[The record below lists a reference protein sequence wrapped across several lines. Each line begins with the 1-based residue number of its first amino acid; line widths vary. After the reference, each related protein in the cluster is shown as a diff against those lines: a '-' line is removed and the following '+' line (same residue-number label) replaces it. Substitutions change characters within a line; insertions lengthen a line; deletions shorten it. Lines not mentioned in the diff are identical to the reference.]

1 MDMESLRIFL
11 DVQRSGSITAAANTH
26 YITQPALGKRIAQ
39 LEKELGVTL
48 LLRGKG
54 HPHVELTP
62 EGKAF
67 SDIAE
72 RMLML
77 YEQAQELREDS
88 SRQYLTVACIRSAH
102 DFLMPKLLVRLK
114 EEHPELCV
122 TVEDHRTVEIMPL
135 LENRRVDVGITQSAA
150 ASQHLMSE
158 LLYEEP
164 YFVVLRPENVLF
176 QKQILHPS
184 ELDASHGIFQAFD
197 RSFEEWFDQW
207 WQPYSVKVRVNT
219 TPSAEHYFS
228 EDEDWM
234 IVPQAVASEMLS
246 HGFAARPLADSPP
259 MHRVYMAWHSRN
271 QRESLSWF
279 QAAIRSHI
287 CSSTNVNQTSPVSS
301 DSAAL

>member
-1 MDMESLRIFL
+1 MDTETLRIFM
-11 DVQRSGSITAAANTH
+11 DVQRSGSITAAANIH
-26 YITQPALGKRIAQ
+26 YMSQPALGKRIVR
-39 LEKELGVTL
+39 LEKELGITL
-48 LLRGKG
+48 FLRGKG
-54 HPHVELTP
+54 QSCVELTP

-77 YEQAQELREDS
+77 YEQAQELQEDA

-102 DFLMPKLLVRLK
+102 DFLMPKLLARLK

-122 TVEDHRTVEIMPL
+122 TVEDHHTVEIMPL

-150 ASQHLMSE
+150 ISQHLMSE

-164 YFVVLRPENVLF
+164 YFVVLRPENVLS

-228 EDEDWM
+228 EDKDWM
-234 IVPQAVASEMLS
+234 IVPQAVASEMTA
-246 HGFAARPLADSPP
+246 HGFIARPLTDEPP
-259 MHRVYMAWHSRN
+259 RHRVYMTWHSHS
-271 QRESLSWF
+271 QRESLRWF
-279 QAAIRSHI
+279 QEVIRKYDI
-287 CSSTNVNQTSPVSS
+287 KVECV
-301 DSAAL
+301 